1 MRRNSRQEDRG
12 AGSRKSNNNNNKRG
26 KVNSQNH
33 DKRKSQDDRGTD
45 WYKIMKDYK
54 SLYSKRKK
62 KMELIVYLMSDR
74 ILGSFIVLCKVS
86 ERYIEKLSKQ

>member
-1 MRRNSRQEDRG
+1 MRRNTRQEDRG
-12 AGSRKSNNNNNKRG
+12 AGSRKSNNNNNKKG

-62 KMELIVYLMSDR
+62 KMELIVYLMSDH
-74 ILGSFIVLCKVS
+74 ILGSFTVLCKVS